1 MSDIAILARQVR
13 FEQKSFWRN
22 PASAVFTFAFP
33 LLFLVIFATL
43 NTDQRVTSRDGISF
57 VTFYVPGITA
67 FGLIAACYQNLAI
80 RLSIARDLG
89 VLKRVRGTPI
99 PSWVYIGGQLLSSVV
114 IAALLVA
121 STVALGVAVYGV
133 QFRTDTVPGL
143 VSALVLGALCFC
155 SLGVAVTALVPNSD
169 AAPAVVNFSLFPL
182 LFVSGIFF
190 PIDNAPQ
197 WLHSLASAFPVQH
210 LANAL
215 QYAFDPRTAA
225 PGVNVSD
232 LLMLAV
238 WTMAGLVIA
247 LRVFRWESRR
257 S

>member
-1 MSDIAILARQVR
+1 
-13 FEQKSFWRN
+13 
-22 PASAVFTFAFP
+22 
-33 LLFLVIFATL
+33 
-43 NTDQRVTSRDGISF
+43 
-57 VTFYVPGITA
+57 
-67 FGLIAACYQNLAI
+67 
-80 RLSIARDLG
+80 

>member
-1 MSDIAILARQVR
+1 MSDVAILARQVR

-99 PSWVYIGGQLLSSVV
+99 PAWVYIGAQLVSSVV
-114 IAALLVA
+114 TAALLVA
-121 STVALGVAVYGV
+121 LTVALGVVVYGV

-143 VSALVLGALCFC
+143 VAALVLGALCFC
-155 SLGVAVTALVPNSD
+155 SLGAAVTALVPNSD
-169 AAPAVVNFSLFPL
+169 AAPAVVNFSLYPL

-190 PIDNAPQ
+190 PIDNAPR
-197 WLHSLASAFPVQH
+197 WLHSLAGLFPVQH
-210 LANAL
+210 LADAL

-232 LLMLAV
+232 LLMLAF
-238 WTMAGLVIA
+238 WTMVGLIVA
-247 LRVFRWESRR
+247 LRFFRWESRR